1 MKIDRIMQKILF
13 FTVSLLFLLSC
24 KSTQPTRPMERY
36 DALTEEERT
45 SVINIPVRINLVELE
60 KSLNQQLQG
69 TLYEDND
76 MNDGDKMM
84 MRAEK
89 VDDVKLQMQGQT
101 IRYEVPVK
109 VWVRYN
115 AGITKLE
122 ANGEIAMNFNTDFDI
137 DRDWNMETVTNIE
150 TYEWLK
156 QPRLRV
162 AGMNLP
168 VGFIA
173 DIILKRSKTVIT
185 QSIDQQVQ
193 ENFNLRKMV
202 EDVWKQMFDPV
213 LVSPEY
219 NTWLLVNPQNI
230 GMTPLVTDEQS
241 ISSVIVVESLPRVS
255 LGERPEA
262 MGATDLPPFI
272 FRDTTLNDFVIR
284 LRTDVPYEEAERLA
298 KQELL
303 GETFSEGKRS
313 VTIEDLEL
321 YGQGNKLIVN
331 TKLSGSYNGSIYL
344 TGRPVYNPK
353 KNVVDIKDLDFTLET
368 RNFLHKSA
376 AWLLKGTLRKRIEE
390 NMNFLLQYNLNEL
403 KNQLQE
409 QLNNYPITRGIVL
422 DGKLEDLN
430 IQDAFLSTEAIRVDV
445 ALVGRLNVQVNGLN

>member
-1 MKIDRIMQKILF
+1 MQKILF
-13 FTVSLLFLLSC
+13 FTISLLFLLSC

-45 SVINIPVRINLVELE
+45 SVINIPVRINLLELE

-89 VDDVKLQMQGQT
+89 VDDVKLQMEGQT
-101 IRYEVPVK
+101 IKYQVPVK

-122 ANGEIAMNFNTDFDI
+122 AEGEIAMNFKTDFDI
-137 DRDWNMETVTNIE
+137 DADWNMETLTSIE

-162 AGMNLP
+162 AGMSLP

-185 QSIDQQVQ
+185 ESIDQQVQ
-193 ENFNLRKMV
+193 ENFSLRKMV

-213 LVSPEY
+213 LISPEY

-230 GMTPLVTDEQS
+230 GMTSLVTDDNA

-262 MGATDLPPFI
+262 MNATDLPPFV

-284 LRTDVPYEEAERLA
+284 IRTDVPYEEAERLA

-344 TGRPVYNPK
+344 TGRPIYNPQ

-368 RNFLHKSA
+368 RNFLYKSA

-390 NMNFLLQYNLNEL
+390 NMNFLLQYNLDEL
-403 KNQLQE
+403 KNQLQA
-409 QLNNYPITRGIVL
+409 QLDRYPITQSIVL
-422 DGKLEDLN
+422 DGELEDLN

-445 ALVGRLNVQVNGLN
+445 ALVGRVNVQVNGLN

>member
-1 MKIDRIMQKILF
+1 
-13 FTVSLLFLLSC
+13 
-24 KSTQPTRPMERY
+24 MERY

-89 VDDVKLQMQGQT
+89 VDDVKLQMRGQT

-115 AGITKLE
+115 AGITRLE
-122 ANGEIAMNFNTDFDI
+122 ADGEIAMNFNTDFDI

-390 NMNFLLQYNLNEL
+390 NMNFLLQYNLDEL

>member
-89 VDDVKLQMQGQT
+89 VDDVKLQMRGQT

-115 AGITKLE
+115 AGITRLE
-122 ANGEIAMNFNTDFDI
+122 ADGEIAMNFNTDFDI

-390 NMNFLLQYNLNEL
+390 NMNFLLQYNLDEL

>member
-1 MKIDRIMQKILF
+1 
-13 FTVSLLFLLSC
+13 
-24 KSTQPTRPMERY
+24 
-36 DALTEEERT
+36 
-45 SVINIPVRINLVELE
+45 
-60 KSLNQQLQG
+60 
-69 TLYEDND
+69 
-76 MNDGDKMM
+76 
-84 MRAEK
+84 
-89 VDDVKLQMQGQT
+89 VDDVKLQMRGQT

-115 AGITKLE
+115 AGITRLE

-390 NMNFLLQYNLNEL
+390 NMNFLLQYNLDEL

-409 QLNNYPITRGIVL
+409 QLNNYPITRSIVL